1 MLMVITTKGQRG
13 AGLMEVLIS
22 MLVLSIGVFGFI
34 ALQARATAAT
44 SEALKRSDAIL
55 ILQGL
60 GERMR
65 LNPQGKYTNN
75 TATSKDCSTNNCS
88 PDEQALADISAVQTQ
103 AQASNKNMNIG
114 VIQCSNTSTNQA
126 RVCLIAAWDKTN
138 PTIAAAPTDGTASTD
153 CLKSDTGRYQDDA
166 TCLLLEAY

>member
-65 LNPQGKYTNN
+65 LNPAGNYNQTIASKAC
-75 TATSKDCSTNNCS
+75 TAAACNA
-88 PDEQALADISAVQTQ
+88 DEQALADLYFFSQQ
-103 AQASNKNMNIG
+103 AIAKNMT
-114 VIQCSNTSTNQA
+114 VAVVECPSTSTNQA
-126 RVCLIAAWDKTN
+126 RKCLIAAWDKTN
-138 PTIAAAPTDGTASTD
+138 PTIAAAPTDGTTSTD
-153 CLKSDTGRYQDDA
+153 CLVSGTGRYQDDA